1 MTGGEKSY
9 LQNVS
14 RKCNFQQSEKLD
26 FQNFPKFLY
35 PTWNPLKIWPG
46 SAPDSCMNKIFGEG
60 VKGL

>member
-26 FQNFPKFLY
+26 LRSEIFVSYLEPTQNLAWIRACIVYDKLSL
-35 PTWNPLKIWPG
+35 N
-46 SAPDSCMNKIFGEG
+46 
-60 VKGL
+60 